1 VPATPPA
8 PAQAAP
14 APSTP
19 APAAESA
26 PPATEPQKLQVQV
39 VLYSDDPAER
49 MVIING
55 RRYAEG
61 QKVDAD
67 TVVER
72 ITPDGAVISRRG
84 QRFPLTSGR
93 P

>member
-1 VPATPPA
+1 MPTPA
-8 PAQAAP
+8 PAAP
-14 APSTP
+14 APA
-19 APAAESA
+19 APVAESA
-26 PPATEPQKLQVQV
+26 PPATEAPKLKIQV

-49 MVIING
+49 MVIIDG

-61 QKVDAD
+61 QKLDPD
-67 TVVER
+67 TVIER